1 MLNVGVHT
9 PETPSVDVDG
19 KSKTA
24 SAHSES
30 LKVND
35 GSKFGMIVIV
45 SFTDV
50 AHAPRTVLTSGLNT

>member
-1 MLNVGVHT
+1 MLKLGVHT
-9 PETPSVDVDG
+9 PETPSWDVDG
-19 KSKTA
+19 KSNTA

-35 GSKFGMIVIV
+35 GSRFGMIVMV
-45 SFTDV
+45 SFTEF

>member
-1 MLNVGVHT
+1 MKLGVQT
-9 PETPSVDVDG
+9 PETPSWDVDG

-35 GSKFGMIVIV
+35 GSKFGMMVMV
-45 SFTDV
+45 SLTEF
-50 AHAPRTVLTSGLNT
+50 AHAPRTVLISG